1 MDMNGKVL
9 WKTMRAPLFDK
20 GSMILADGVI
30 LATDGRK
37 SLYIIDPSPE
47 GFKPLASAEVLAE
60 GGAGGNDPMASRI
73 GGTAQNWAPIAL
85 ADGKLL
91 IRDQS
96 RLMCVR
102 VAK

>member
-1 MDMNGKVL
+1 MEGKVL

-30 LATDGRK
+30 IATDGRY
-37 SLYIIDPSPE
+37 SLYVIEPSPT
-47 GFKPLASAEVLAE
+47 GFKPLATAEVLKPSGNSDNNQTTPSGM
-60 GGAGGNDPMASRI
+60 GGV
-73 GGTAQNWAPIAL
+73 AQNWAPIAL

-96 RLMCVR
+96 RLMCIM